1 MHAEAVSSEK
11 GGEMRSRLVLASFVV
26 VVGIAVYAGSVLA
39 TPPSAVKPTVFG
51 VGKLSSFD
59 TSGRIG
65 AWNAKM
71 NIRGASDLHVL
82 SNTIAPGGSFGW
94 HSHPG
99 PSFVIVKSGTA
110 TVYLGHDPR
119 CRPHRIR
126 AGSGFVDK
134 GLQTHVVRN
143 EGTVNLVTVVV
154 SFVPRNATRRID
166 EADPGHCP
174 F

>member
-1 MHAEAVSSEK
+1 
-11 GGEMRSRLVLASFVV
+11 MRSRVVLASFVV
-26 VVGIAVYAGSVLA
+26 VVGIAVYASTVLA
-39 TPPSAVKPTVFG
+39 TPPSAVTPTEFG
-51 VGKLSSFD
+51 VGKLRSFD
-59 TSGRIG
+59 TNGRIG
-65 AWNAKM
+65 VWSAKM
-71 NIRGASDLHVL
+71 SIKGASDLHVL

-110 TVYLGHDPR
+110 TVYMGADPR
-119 CRPHRIR
+119 CRAHRIR

-154 SFVPRNATRRID
+154 SFVPRGATRRID
-166 EADPGHCP
+166 EADPGNCP

>member
-1 MHAEAVSSEK
+1 
-11 GGEMRSRLVLASFVV
+11 MRSRLVVASFVV
-26 VVGIAVYAGSVLA
+26 VVGIAVYSGTVLA
-39 TPPSAVKPTVFG
+39 TPPSAVTPTVYG

-65 AWNAKM
+65 AWAAKM
-71 NIRGASDLHVL
+71 NIRGASDLYVL

-99 PSFVIVKSGTA
+99 PSFVIVRSGTA
-110 TVYLGHDPR
+110 TFYLGADPT
-119 CRPHRIR
+119 CRPHKVR
-126 AGSGFVDK
+126 AGSTFVDR
-134 GLQTHVVRN
+134 GLQTHIVRN

-154 SFVPRNATRRID
+154 SFVPRGATRRID
-166 EADPGHCP
+166 EPNPGTCP